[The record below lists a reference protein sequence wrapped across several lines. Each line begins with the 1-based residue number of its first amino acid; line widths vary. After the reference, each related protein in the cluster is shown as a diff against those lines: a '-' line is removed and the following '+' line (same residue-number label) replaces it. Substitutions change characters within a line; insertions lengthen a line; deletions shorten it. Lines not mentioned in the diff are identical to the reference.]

1 MPADP
6 HRSPALEEVSRA
18 LIARL
23 IAQGLSKRTVADRLG
38 RSKAQVDKAVRELG
52 GVEEIRRKKS

>member
-6 HRSPALEEVSRA
+6 HRSPALEEVGRA

-38 RSKAQVDKAVRELG
+38 R
-52 GVEEIRRKKS
+52 